1 MSVWNPLAAP
11 GLVLQAIGV
20 PGPQVGGG
28 GVASCASAFVSYM
41 EGAGVGERGGV
52 RCQAGREQYI
62 RRAWVQ
68 MSPLVP

>member
-41 EGAGVGERGGV
+41 EGVGVGEWGG
-52 RCQAGREQYI
+52 
-62 RRAWVQ
+62 
-68 MSPLVP
+68 